1 MGASRHRRSFILY
14 TFLSFTLFLTSVSAQ
29 TGFNQTSNTTVSLSS
44 TSSSLPFPLPTDAPL
59 TASGKPIS
67 CSLKNTKLNPSTH
80 KLISDCA
87 PQTFCL
93 SPPNSPSNAT
103 GICVR
108 RRCRRDNYPFGYARF
123 GGVTN
128 GLEEVPRVMVKGKL
142 TIVQDD
148 DPLMQA
154 KLPPKCPSDS
164 FCPDNG
170 SGCRSKL
177 GASGTCELGRDEQCQ
192 DPPFDDAMPEGSL
205 IRAVCLKFKCMC
217 VCVPFYSANG
227 SINRLPLKGC
237 NAVIQRSL
245 HIRKHNI
252 RIRH

>member
-1 MGASRHRRSFILY
+1 MGTYCHRRSFILY
-14 TFLSFTLFLTSVSAQ
+14 TFLSFTPFLINVSGQ
-29 TGFNQTSNTTVSLSS
+29 SGFNQTSNNTVSLPS
-44 TSSSLPFPLPTDAPL
+44 TSTSLPFPLPTDAPL

-67 CSLKNTKLNPSTH
+67 CSLKNSKLNPSTH

-93 SPPNSPSNAT
+93 SPPNTTSDAS

-128 GLEEVPRVMVKGKL
+128 GLDEVPQVMVNGRL
-142 TIVQDD
+142 MYVQDD

-154 KLPPKCPSDS
+154 KLPPKCPLDS

-170 SGCRSKL
+170 SGCRLKL
-177 GASGTCELGRDEQCQ
+177 GPSGTCELGRDEQCQ
-192 DPPFDDAMPEGSL
+192 DPPFDDAMPKGSL
-205 IRAVCLKFKCMC
+205 NRAVCLRFKCMY
-217 VCVPFYSANG
+217 VF
-227 SINRLPLKGC
+227 RLFL
-237 NAVIQRSL
+237 Q
-245 HIRKHNI
+245 HNSPN
-252 RIRH
+252 